1 MRKAFN
7 VYHRQELKSFEGE
20 FLYEL
25 QHSYELS
32 PRLSEQILQTAK
44 MSLFQSEDHQP
55 GQIEVVAAGLVEKS
69 GKQLERVEKRR
80 VTLTLDNGTE
90 DLQSLQ
96 TFGRPGLRRIII
108 QRITEEAIEQGG
120 ILSQEDLGH
129 CLHCSVRTIK
139 RDIQAI
145 RRLGLEV
152 ITRGVFHNVGR
163 GQTHKSQIINLYL
176 NGFTYTEIKR
186 KTQHSISAIK
196 RYLES
201 FSKVLMSIHYGIK
214 KSQEI
219 ALVTGLSAPLI
230 MQYRQIIANVK
241 KSPIMQQHLTILLEQ
256 SQYRSGL
263 KKTIS
268 HDGLRAAV
276 TGAK

>member
-1 MRKAFN
+1 MSKRVNA
-7 VYHRQELKSFEGE
+7 YHRQELKSFEGE

-44 MSLFQSEDHQP
+44 QSLYQGERYQQ
-55 GQIEVVAAGLVEKS
+55 GQIVVVVAGLEDKS
-69 GKQLERVEKRR
+69 GKQLARVEKRR
-80 VTLTLDNGTE
+80 VTLTVDNGTE
-90 DLQSLQ
+90 DLQALQ
-96 TFGRPGLRRIII
+96 AFGRPGLRRTII

-120 ILSQEDLGH
+120 ILSQEDLSH

-145 RRLGLEV
+145 RSLGIEV
-152 ITRGVFHNVGR
+152 ITRGVLHNIGR
-163 GQTHKSQIINLYL
+163 GQTHKSQIINLHL

-214 KSQEI
+214 QTKEI
-219 ALVTGLSAPLI
+219 ALVTGLSVPLI
-230 MQYRQIIANVK
+230 SQYRQIIANVK
-241 KSPIMQQHLTILLEQ
+241 KSSIMQQHLTILLEQ
-256 SQYRSGL
+256 SQYGSGL

-276 TGAK
+276 TGAE